1 MKNNKFNIDRKS
13 LSTKCGVYW
22 FKDSNDTILYIGKA
36 KSIKKRIEQ
45 YLNGTQNSYKTPI
58 LLEKATKLEYQICQN
73 EKEALILE
81 QELIKKNKPYYN
93 ILFLD
98 DKKYPYIVIELKNNK
113 LEFKTRFI
121 YKNTPKTF
129 YFGPLPPN
137 YGYKIIKNFLIH
149 ECLYENGL
157 PIQNNSYSFWK
168 EKFDYAKKILSST
181 NKDIINKLKNQMIY
195 YSNNEQYELAKECYE
210 VIHYLTNNQSQSIAF
225 EENQNFDILYFQQE
239 EKYLMIM
246 IHYFKNGSFF
256 MQEETIV
263 EIKLNLE
270 QTIIEFINQFYLVR
284 NIPDFI
290 VTNFHLNSEDLIINK
305 KIIVPQKGK
314 YYQALKNAKNNIDIN
329 KKLKLTSYISK
340 SKIVDQ
346 VKNFL
351 SDILNLEINDFIMID
366 NSSESNQ
373 DIVSVIIYYKNFLP
387 HYQNYRKYKINELIR
402 KSDVEFIN
410 QGLTKY
416 FSNNEEMPDLIIVD
430 GGIQQINEAQKVL
443 KNLKIEIPIIGLV
456 KNQQHKTDYII
467 DKDKNKVQITNRDI
481 YNFFSKIQIEV
492 DAYAKSFHSKRKLDS
507 SLEGFLTTIK
517 GIGSKTEEK
526 LLNHFKNYN
535 NIYNASLE
543 ELSKVVSK
551 NIAIKIIKKLGK

>member
-1 MKNNKFNIDRKS
+1 MKNNKFNIDRKT
-13 LSTKCGVYW
+13 LSSNCGVYW
-22 FKDSNDTILYIGKA
+22 FKDSNDIILYIGKA
-36 KSIKKRIEQ
+36 KNIKKRIEQ
-45 YLNGTQNSYKTPI
+45 YFNGTQNSYKTPI
-58 LLEKATKLEYQICQN
+58 LLEKASKLEYQICKN

-121 YKNTPKTF
+121 YKNITNTF

-157 PIQNNSYSFWK
+157 PIQNNSRLFWK
-168 EKFDYAKKILSST
+168 EKFDYAKKILSSS
-181 NKDIINKLKNQMIY
+181 NKEIINKLKNQMLY

-210 VIHYLTNNQSQSIAF
+210 VIHFLSNNQNQSITF
-225 EENQNFDILYFQQE
+225 EENQNFDVLYFHQE

-256 MQEETIV
+256 MQEETIL

-284 NIPDFI
+284 NIPNFI
-290 VTNFHLNSEDLIINK
+290 VTNFHLNAEDLIINK
-305 KIIVPQKGK
+305 KIIIPQKGK
-314 YYQALKNAKNNIDIN
+314 YYQALENAKNNIDIN

-340 SKIVDQ
+340 SKIIDK
-346 VKNFL
+346 VKQFL
-351 SDILNLEINDFIMID
+351 FDILNLTINDFIMID
-366 NSSESNQ
+366 NSSENNQ

-387 HYQNYRKYKINELIR
+387 HYQNYRKYKINDVKR
-402 KSDVEFIN
+402 KSDVEFIK

-416 FSNNEEMPDLIIVD
+416 FSSNEEIPNLIIVD
-430 GGIQQINEAQKVL
+430 GAIQQLNEAQKVL
-443 KNLKIEIPIIGLV
+443 DSLKIKLPIIGLV
-456 KNQQHKTDYII
+456 KDQYHKTNYIV
-467 DKDKNKVQITNRDI
+467 DKNKNKILINDRDV

-517 GIGSKTEEK
+517 GIGNKTEER

-535 NIYNASLE
+535 NIYNASKE
-543 ELSKVVSK
+543 ELLKVVSE
-551 NIAIKIIKKLGK
+551 NIATKIMKKLGK

>member
-1 MKNNKFNIDRKS
+1 MKNNEFNIDRKT
-13 LSTKCGVYW
+13 LSTNCGVYW
-22 FKDSNDTILYIGKA
+22 FKDSNDIILYIGKA
-36 KSIKKRIEQ
+36 KNIKKRIEQ
-45 YLNGTQNSYKTPI
+45 YFNGTQNSYKTPI
-58 LLEKATKLEYQICQN
+58 LLEKASKLEYQICKN

-121 YKNTPKTF
+121 YKNIPNTF

-157 PIQNNSYSFWK
+157 PIQNNSRLFWK
-168 EKFDYAKKILSST
+168 EKFDYAKKILSSS
-181 NKDIINKLKNQMIY
+181 NREIINKLKNQMLY

-210 VIHYLTNNQSQSIAF
+210 VIHFLSNNQNQSITF
-225 EENQNFDILYFQQE
+225 EENQNFDVLYFHQE

-256 MQEETIV
+256 MQEETIL

-290 VTNFHLNSEDLIINK
+290 VTNFHLNAEDLIINK
-305 KIIVPQKGK
+305 KIIIPQKGK
-314 YYQALKNAKNNIDIN
+314 YYQALENAKNNIDIN

-340 SKIVDQ
+340 SKIIDK
-346 VKNFL
+346 VKQFL
-351 SDILNLEINDFIMID
+351 FDILNLTINDFIMID
-366 NSSESNQ
+366 NSSENNQ
-373 DIVSVIIYYKNFLP
+373 DVVSVIIYYKNFLP
-387 HYQNYRKYKINELIR
+387 HYQNYRKYKINDVKR
-402 KSDVEFIN
+402 KSDVEFIK

-416 FSNNEEMPDLIIVD
+416 FSSNEEIPNLIIVD
-430 GGIQQINEAQKVL
+430 GATQQLNEAQKVL
-443 KNLKIEIPIIGLV
+443 ESLKIKLPIIGLV
-456 KNQQHKTDYII
+456 KDQYHKTNYIV
-467 DKDKNKVQITNRDI
+467 DKNKNKILINDRDI

-517 GIGSKTEEK
+517 GIGNKTEER

-535 NIYNASLE
+535 NIYNASKE
-543 ELSKVVSK
+543 ELLKVVSE
-551 NIAIKIIKKLGK
+551 NIATKIMKKLGK

>member
-1 MKNNKFNIDRKS
+1 MKNNKFNIDRKT
-13 LSTKCGVYW
+13 LSTNCGVYW
-22 FKDSNDTILYIGKA
+22 FKDSNDIILYIGKA
-36 KSIKKRIEQ
+36 KNIKKRIEQ
-45 YLNGTQNSYKTPI
+45 YFNGTQNSYKTPI
-58 LLEKATKLEYQICQN
+58 LLEKASKLEYQICKN

-121 YKNTPKTF
+121 YKNIPNTF

-157 PIQNNSYSFWK
+157 PIQNNSRLFWK
-168 EKFDYAKKILSST
+168 EKFDYAKKILSSS
-181 NKDIINKLKNQMIY
+181 NREIINKLKNQMLY

-210 VIHYLTNNQSQSIAF
+210 VIHFLSNNQNQSITF
-225 EENQNFDILYFQQE
+225 EENQNFDVLYFHQE

-256 MQEETIV
+256 MQEETIL

-290 VTNFHLNSEDLIINK
+290 VTNFHLNAEDLIINK
-305 KIIVPQKGK
+305 KIIIPQKGK
-314 YYQALKNAKNNIDIN
+314 YYQALENAKNNIDIN

-340 SKIVDQ
+340 SKIIDK
-346 VKNFL
+346 VKKFL
-351 SDILNLEINDFIMID
+351 FDILNLTINDFIMID
-366 NSSESNQ
+366 NSSENNQ
-373 DIVSVIIYYKNFLP
+373 DVVSVIIYYKNFLP
-387 HYQNYRKYKINELIR
+387 HYQNYRKYKINDVKR
-402 KSDVEFIN
+402 KSDVEFIK

-416 FSNNEEMPDLIIVD
+416 FSSNEETPNLIIVD
-430 GGIQQINEAQKVL
+430 GAIQQLNEAQKVL
-443 KNLKIEIPIIGLV
+443 ESLKIKLPIIGLV
-456 KNQQHKTDYII
+456 KDQYHKTNYIV
-467 DKDKNKVQITNRDI
+467 DKNKNKILINDRDV

-517 GIGSKTEEK
+517 GIGNKTEER

-535 NIYNASLE
+535 NIYNASKE
-543 ELSKVVSK
+543 ELLKVVSE
-551 NIAIKIIKKLGK
+551 NIATKIMKKLGK

>member
-1 MKNNKFNIDRKS
+1 MKNNKFNIDRKT
-13 LSTKCGVYW
+13 LSTNCGVYW
-22 FKDSNDTILYIGKA
+22 FKDSNDIILYIGKA
-36 KSIKKRIEQ
+36 KNIKKRIEQ
-45 YLNGTQNSYKTPI
+45 YFNGTQNSYKTPI
-58 LLEKATKLEYQICQN
+58 LLEKASKLEYQICKN

-121 YKNTPKTF
+121 YKNIPNTF

-157 PIQNNSYSFWK
+157 PIQNNSRLFWK
-168 EKFDYAKKILSST
+168 EKFDYAKKILSSS
-181 NKDIINKLKNQMIY
+181 NREIINKLKNQMLY

-210 VIHYLTNNQSQSIAF
+210 VIHFLSNNQNQSITF
-225 EENQNFDILYFQQE
+225 EENQNFDVLYFHQE

-256 MQEETIV
+256 MQEETIL

-290 VTNFHLNSEDLIINK
+290 VTNFHLNAEDLIINK
-305 KIIVPQKGK
+305 KIIIPQKGK
-314 YYQALKNAKNNIDIN
+314 YYQALENAKNNIDIN

-340 SKIVDQ
+340 SKIIDK
-346 VKNFL
+346 VKQFL
-351 SDILNLEINDFIMID
+351 FDILNLTINDFIMID
-366 NSSESNQ
+366 NSSENNQ

-387 HYQNYRKYKINELIR
+387 HYQNYRKYKINDVKR
-402 KSDVEFIN
+402 KSDVEFIK

-416 FSNNEEMPDLIIVD
+416 FSSNEEIPNLIIVD
-430 GGIQQINEAQKVL
+430 GAIQQLNEAQKVL
-443 KNLKIEIPIIGLV
+443 ESLKIKLPIIGLV
-456 KNQQHKTDYII
+456 KDQYHKTNYIV
-467 DKDKNKVQITNRDI
+467 DKNKNKILINDRDV

-517 GIGSKTEEK
+517 GIGNKTEER

-535 NIYNASLE
+535 NIYNASKE
-543 ELSKVVSK
+543 ELLKVVSE
-551 NIAIKIIKKLGK
+551 NIATKIMKKLGK

>member
-1 MKNNKFNIDRKS
+1 MKNNKFNIDRKT
-13 LSTKCGVYW
+13 LSTNCGVYW
-22 FKDSNDTILYIGKA
+22 FKDSNDIILYIGKA
-36 KSIKKRIEQ
+36 KNIKKRIEQ
-45 YLNGTQNSYKTPI
+45 YFNGTQNSYKTPI
-58 LLEKATKLEYQICQN
+58 LLEKATKLEYQICKN

-121 YKNTPKTF
+121 YKNIPNTF

-157 PIQNNSYSFWK
+157 PIQNNSRLFWK
-168 EKFDYAKKILSST
+168 EKFDYAKKILSSS
-181 NKDIINKLKNQMIY
+181 NREIINKLKNQMLY

-210 VIHYLTNNQSQSIAF
+210 VIHFLSNNQNQSITF
-225 EENQNFDILYFQQE
+225 EENQNFDVLYFHQE

-256 MQEETIV
+256 MQEETIL

-290 VTNFHLNSEDLIINK
+290 VTNFHLNAEDLIINK
-305 KIIVPQKGK
+305 KIIIPQKGK
-314 YYQALKNAKNNIDIN
+314 YYQALENAKNNIDIN

-340 SKIVDQ
+340 SKIID
-346 VKNFL
+346 KAKKFL
-351 SDILNLEINDFIMID
+351 FDILNLTINDFIMID
-366 NSSESNQ
+366 NSSENNQ

-387 HYQNYRKYKINELIR
+387 HYQNYRKYKINDVKR
-402 KSDVEFIN
+402 KSDVEFIK

-416 FSNNEEMPDLIIVD
+416 FSSNEETPNLIIVD
-430 GGIQQINEAQKVL
+430 GAIQQLNEAQKVL
-443 KNLKIEIPIIGLV
+443 ESLKIKLPIIGLV
-456 KNQQHKTDYII
+456 KDQYHKTNYIV
-467 DKDKNKVQITNRDI
+467 DKNKNKILINDRDV

-517 GIGSKTEEK
+517 GIGNKTEER

-535 NIYNASLE
+535 NIYNASKE
-543 ELSKVVSK
+543 ELLKVVSE
-551 NIAIKIIKKLGK
+551 NIATKIMKKLGK

>member
-1 MKNNKFNIDRKS
+1 MKNNKFNIDRKT
-13 LSTKCGVYW
+13 LSTNCGVYW
-22 FKDSNDTILYIGKA
+22 FKDSNDIILYIGKA
-36 KSIKKRIEQ
+36 KNIKKRIEQ
-45 YLNGTQNSYKTPI
+45 YFNGTQNSYKTPI
-58 LLEKATKLEYQICQN
+58 LLEKASKLEYQICKN

-121 YKNTPKTF
+121 YKNIPNTF

-157 PIQNNSYSFWK
+157 PIQNNSRLFWK
-168 EKFDYAKKILSST
+168 EKFDYAKKILSSS
-181 NKDIINKLKNQMIY
+181 NKEIINKLKNQMLY

-210 VIHYLTNNQSQSIAF
+210 VIHFLSNNQNQSITF
-225 EENQNFDILYFQQE
+225 EENQNFDVLYFHQE

-256 MQEETIV
+256 MQEETIL

-284 NIPDFI
+284 NIPNFI
-290 VTNFHLNSEDLIINK
+290 VTNFHLNAEDLIINK
-305 KIIVPQKGK
+305 KIIIPQKGK
-314 YYQALKNAKNNIDIN
+314 YYQALENAKNNIDIN

-340 SKIVDQ
+340 SKIIDK
-346 VKNFL
+346 VKQFL
-351 SDILNLEINDFIMID
+351 FDILNLTINDFIMID
-366 NSSESNQ
+366 NSSENNQ
-373 DIVSVIIYYKNFLP
+373 DVVSVIIYYKNFLP
-387 HYQNYRKYKINELIR
+387 HYQNYRKYKINDVKR
-402 KSDVEFIN
+402 KSDVEFIK

-416 FSNNEEMPDLIIVD
+416 FSSNEEIPNLIIVD
-430 GGIQQINEAQKVL
+430 GAIQQLNEAQKVL
-443 KNLKIEIPIIGLV
+443 ESLKIKLPIIGLV
-456 KNQQHKTDYII
+456 KDQYHKTNYIV
-467 DKDKNKVQITNRDI
+467 DKNKNKILINDRDV

-517 GIGSKTEEK
+517 GIGNKTEER

-535 NIYNASLE
+535 NIYNASKE
-543 ELSKVVSK
+543 ELLKVVSE
-551 NIAIKIIKKLGK
+551 NIATKIMKKLGK

>member
-1 MKNNKFNIDRKS
+1 MKNNKFNIDRKT
-13 LSTKCGVYW
+13 LSSNCGVYW
-22 FKDSNDTILYIGKA
+22 FKDSNDIILYIGKA
-36 KSIKKRIEQ
+36 KNIKKRIEQ
-45 YLNGTQNSYKTPI
+45 YFNGTQNSYKTPI
-58 LLEKATKLEYQICQN
+58 LLEKASKLEYQICKN

-121 YKNTPKTF
+121 YKNIPNTF

-157 PIQNNSYSFWK
+157 PIQNNSRLFWK
-168 EKFDYAKKILSST
+168 EKFDYAKKILSSS
-181 NKDIINKLKNQMIY
+181 NKEIINKLKNQMLY

-210 VIHYLTNNQSQSIAF
+210 VIHFLSNNQNQSITF
-225 EENQNFDILYFQQE
+225 EENQNFDVLYFHQE

-256 MQEETIV
+256 MQEETIL

-284 NIPDFI
+284 NIPNFI
-290 VTNFHLNSEDLIINK
+290 VTNFHLNAEDLIINK
-305 KIIVPQKGK
+305 KIIIPQKGK
-314 YYQALKNAKNNIDIN
+314 YYQALENAKNNIDIN

-340 SKIVDQ
+340 SKIIDK
-346 VKNFL
+346 VKQFL
-351 SDILNLEINDFIMID
+351 FDILNLTINDFIMID
-366 NSSESNQ
+366 NSSENNQ

-387 HYQNYRKYKINELIR
+387 HYQNYRKYKINDVKR
-402 KSDVEFIN
+402 KSDVEFIK

-416 FSNNEEMPDLIIVD
+416 FSSNEEIPNLIIVD
-430 GGIQQINEAQKVL
+430 GAIQQLNEAQKVL
-443 KNLKIEIPIIGLV
+443 ESLKIKLPIIGLV
-456 KNQQHKTDYII
+456 KDQYHKTNSIV
-467 DKDKNKVQITNRDI
+467 DKNKNKILINDRDV

-517 GIGSKTEEK
+517 GIGNKTEER

-535 NIYNASLE
+535 NIYNASKE
-543 ELSKVVSK
+543 ELLKVVSE
-551 NIAIKIIKKLGK
+551 NIATKIMKKLGK

>member
-1 MKNNKFNIDRKS
+1 MKNNKFNIDRKT
-13 LSTKCGVYW
+13 LSTNCGVYW
-22 FKDSNDTILYIGKA
+22 FKDSNDIILYIGKA
-36 KSIKKRIEQ
+36 KNIKKRIEQ
-45 YLNGTQNSYKTPI
+45 YFNGTQNSYKTPI
-58 LLEKATKLEYQICQN
+58 LLEKASKLEYQICKN

-121 YKNTPKTF
+121 YKNIPNTF

-157 PIQNNSYSFWK
+157 PIQNNSRLFWK
-168 EKFDYAKKILSST
+168 EKFDYAKKILSSS
-181 NKDIINKLKNQMIY
+181 NREIINKLKNQMLY

-210 VIHYLTNNQSQSIAF
+210 VIHFLSNNQNQSITF
-225 EENQNFDILYFQQE
+225 EENQNFDVLYFHQE

-256 MQEETIV
+256 MQEETIL

-284 NIPDFI
+284 NIPNFI
-290 VTNFHLNSEDLIINK
+290 VTNFHLNAEDLIINK
-305 KIIVPQKGK
+305 KIIIPQKGK
-314 YYQALKNAKNNIDIN
+314 YYQALENAKNNIDIN

-340 SKIVDQ
+340 SKIIDK
-346 VKNFL
+346 VKQFL
-351 SDILNLEINDFIMID
+351 FDILNLTINDFIMID
-366 NSSESNQ
+366 NSSENNQ

-387 HYQNYRKYKINELIR
+387 HYQNYRKYKINDVKR
-402 KSDVEFIN
+402 KSDVEFIK

-416 FSNNEEMPDLIIVD
+416 FSSNEEIPNLIIVD
-430 GGIQQINEAQKVL
+430 GAIQQLNEAQKVL
-443 KNLKIEIPIIGLV
+443 ESLKIKLPIIGLV
-456 KNQQHKTDYII
+456 KDQYHKTNYIV
-467 DKDKNKVQITNRDI
+467 DKNKNKILINDRDV

-517 GIGSKTEEK
+517 GIGNKTEER

-535 NIYNASLE
+535 NIYNASKE
-543 ELSKVVSK
+543 ELLKVVSE
-551 NIAIKIIKKLGK
+551 NIATKIMKKLGK

>member
-1 MKNNKFNIDRKS
+1 MKNNKFNIDRKT
-13 LSTKCGVYW
+13 LSTNCGVYW
-22 FKDSNDTILYIGKA
+22 FKDSNDIILYIGKA
-36 KSIKKRIEQ
+36 KNIKKRIEQ
-45 YLNGTQNSYKTPI
+45 YFNGTQNSYKTPI
-58 LLEKATKLEYQICQN
+58 LLEKASKLEYQICKN

-121 YKNTPKTF
+121 YKNIPNTF

-157 PIQNNSYSFWK
+157 PIQNNSRLFWK
-168 EKFDYAKKILSST
+168 EKFDYAKKILSSS
-181 NKDIINKLKNQMIY
+181 NREIINKLKNQMLY
-195 YSNNEQYELAKECYE
+195 YSNNEQYELAKECCE
-210 VIHYLTNNQSQSIAF
+210 VIHFLSNNQNQSITF
-225 EENQNFDILYFQQE
+225 EENQNFDVLYFHQE

-256 MQEETIV
+256 MQEETIL

-290 VTNFHLNSEDLIINK
+290 VTNFHLNAEDLIINK
-305 KIIVPQKGK
+305 KIIIPQKGK
-314 YYQALKNAKNNIDIN
+314 YYQALENAKNNIDIN

-340 SKIVDQ
+340 SKIIDK
-346 VKNFL
+346 VKKFL
-351 SDILNLEINDFIMID
+351 FDILNLTINDFIMID
-366 NSSESNQ
+366 NSSENNQ
-373 DIVSVIIYYKNFLP
+373 DVVSVIIYYKNFLP
-387 HYQNYRKYKINELIR
+387 HYQNYRKYKINDVKR
-402 KSDVEFIN
+402 KSDVEFIK

-416 FSNNEEMPDLIIVD
+416 FSSNEETPNLIIVD
-430 GGIQQINEAQKVL
+430 GATQQLNEAQKVL
-443 KNLKIEIPIIGLV
+443 ESLKIKLPIIGLV
-456 KNQQHKTDYII
+456 KDQYHKTNYIV
-467 DKDKNKVQITNRDI
+467 DKNKNKILINDRDV

-517 GIGSKTEEK
+517 GIGNKTEER

-535 NIYNASLE
+535 NIYNASKE
-543 ELSKVVSK
+543 ELLKVVSE
-551 NIAIKIIKKLGK
+551 NIATKIMKKLGK

>member
-1 MKNNKFNIDRKS
+1 MKNNKFNIDRKT
-13 LSTKCGVYW
+13 LSTNCGVYW
-22 FKDSNDTILYIGKA
+22 FKDSNDIILYIGKA
-36 KSIKKRIEQ
+36 KNIKKRIEQ
-45 YLNGTQNSYKTPI
+45 YFNGTQNSYKTPI
-58 LLEKATKLEYQICQN
+58 LLEKASKLEYQICKN

-121 YKNTPKTF
+121 YKNIPNTF

-157 PIQNNSYSFWK
+157 PIQNNSRLFWK
-168 EKFDYAKKILSST
+168 EKFDYAKKILSSS
-181 NKDIINKLKNQMIY
+181 NREIINKLKNQMLY

-210 VIHYLTNNQSQSIAF
+210 VIHFLSNNQNQSITF
-225 EENQNFDILYFQQE
+225 EENQNFDVLYFHQE

-256 MQEETIV
+256 MQEETIL

-290 VTNFHLNSEDLIINK
+290 VTNFHLNAEDLIINK
-305 KIIVPQKGK
+305 KIIIPQKGK
-314 YYQALKNAKNNIDIN
+314 YYQALENAKNNIDIN

-340 SKIVDQ
+340 SKIIDK
-346 VKNFL
+346 VKKFL
-351 SDILNLEINDFIMID
+351 FDILNLTINDFIMID
-366 NSSESNQ
+366 NSSENNQ
-373 DIVSVIIYYKNFLP
+373 DVVSVIIYYKNFLP
-387 HYQNYRKYKINELIR
+387 HYQNYRKYKINDVKR
-402 KSDVEFIN
+402 KSDVEFIK

-416 FSNNEEMPDLIIVD
+416 FSSNEEIPNLIIVD
-430 GGIQQINEAQKVL
+430 GATQQLNEAQKVL
-443 KNLKIEIPIIGLV
+443 ESLKIKLPIIGLV
-456 KNQQHKTDYII
+456 KDQYHKTNYIV
-467 DKDKNKVQITNRDI
+467 DKNKNKILINDRDV

-517 GIGSKTEEK
+517 GIGNKTEER

-535 NIYNASLE
+535 NIYNASKE
-543 ELSKVVSK
+543 ELLKVVSE
-551 NIAIKIIKKLGK
+551 NIATKIMKKLGK

>member
-1 MKNNKFNIDRKS
+1 MKNNKFNIDRKT
-13 LSTKCGVYW
+13 LSTNCGVYW
-22 FKDSNDTILYIGKA
+22 FKDSNDIILYIGKA
-36 KSIKKRIEQ
+36 KNIKKRIEQ
-45 YLNGTQNSYKTPI
+45 YFNGTQNSYKTPI
-58 LLEKATKLEYQICQN
+58 LLEKASKLEYQICKN

-121 YKNTPKTF
+121 YKNIPNTF

-157 PIQNNSYSFWK
+157 PIQNNSRLFWK
-168 EKFDYAKKILSST
+168 EKFDYAKKILSSS
-181 NKDIINKLKNQMIY
+181 NREIINKLKNQMLY

-210 VIHYLTNNQSQSIAF
+210 VIHFLSNNQNQSITF
-225 EENQNFDILYFQQE
+225 EENQNFDVLYFHQE

-256 MQEETIV
+256 MQEETIL

-290 VTNFHLNSEDLIINK
+290 VTNFRLNAEDLIINK
-305 KIIVPQKGK
+305 KIIIPQKGK
-314 YYQALKNAKNNIDIN
+314 YYQALENAKNNIDIN

-340 SKIVDQ
+340 SKIIDK
-346 VKNFL
+346 VKKFL
-351 SDILNLEINDFIMID
+351 FDILNLTINDFIMID
-366 NSSESNQ
+366 NSSENNQ
-373 DIVSVIIYYKNFLP
+373 DVVSVIIYYKNFLP
-387 HYQNYRKYKINELIR
+387 HYQNYRKYKINDVKR
-402 KSDVEFIN
+402 KSDVEFIK

-416 FSNNEEMPDLIIVD
+416 FSSNEETPNLIIVD
-430 GGIQQINEAQKVL
+430 GAIQQLNEAQKVL
-443 KNLKIEIPIIGLV
+443 ESLKIKLPIIGLV
-456 KNQQHKTDYII
+456 KDQYHKTNYIV
-467 DKDKNKVQITNRDI
+467 DKNKNKILINDRDV

-517 GIGSKTEEK
+517 GIGNKTEER

-535 NIYNASLE
+535 NIYNASKE
-543 ELSKVVSK
+543 ELLKVVSE
-551 NIAIKIIKKLGK
+551 NIATKIMKKLGK

>member
-1 MKNNKFNIDRKS
+1 MKNNKFNIDRKT
-13 LSTKCGVYW
+13 LSTNCGVYW
-22 FKDSNDTILYIGKA
+22 FKDSNDIILYIGKA
-36 KSIKKRIEQ
+36 KNIKKRIEQ
-45 YLNGTQNSYKTPI
+45 YFNGTQNSYKTPI
-58 LLEKATKLEYQICQN
+58 LLEKATKLEYQICKN

-121 YKNTPKTF
+121 YKNIPNTF

-157 PIQNNSYSFWK
+157 PIQNNSRLFWK
-168 EKFDYAKKILSST
+168 EKFDYAKKILSSS
-181 NKDIINKLKNQMIY
+181 NREIINKLKNQMLY

-210 VIHYLTNNQSQSIAF
+210 VIHFLSNNQNQSITF
-225 EENQNFDILYFQQE
+225 EENQNFDVLYFHQE

-256 MQEETIV
+256 MQEETIL

-290 VTNFHLNSEDLIINK
+290 VTNFHLNAEDLIINK
-305 KIIVPQKGK
+305 KIIIPQKGK
-314 YYQALKNAKNNIDIN
+314 YYQALENAKNNIDIN

-340 SKIVDQ
+340 SKIIDK
-346 VKNFL
+346 VKKFL
-351 SDILNLEINDFIMID
+351 FDILNLTINDFIMID
-366 NSSESNQ
+366 NSSENNQ
-373 DIVSVIIYYKNFLP
+373 DVVSVIIYYKNFLP
-387 HYQNYRKYKINELIR
+387 HYQNYRKYKINDVKR
-402 KSDVEFIN
+402 KSDVEFIK

-416 FSNNEEMPDLIIVD
+416 FSSNEEIPNLIIVD
-430 GGIQQINEAQKVL
+430 GAIQQLNEAQKVL
-443 KNLKIEIPIIGLV
+443 ESLKIKLPIIGLV
-456 KNQQHKTDYII
+456 KDQYHKTNYIV
-467 DKDKNKVQITNRDI
+467 DKNKNKILINDRDV

-517 GIGSKTEEK
+517 GIGNKTEER

-535 NIYNASLE
+535 NIYNASKE
-543 ELSKVVSK
+543 ELLKVVSE
-551 NIAIKIIKKLGK
+551 NIATKIMKKLGK

>member
-1 MKNNKFNIDRKS
+1 MKNNKFNIDRKT
-13 LSTKCGVYW
+13 LSTNCGVYW
-22 FKDSNDTILYIGKA
+22 FKDSNDIILYIGKA
-36 KSIKKRIEQ
+36 KNIKKRIEQ
-45 YLNGTQNSYKTPI
+45 YFNGTQNSYKTPI
-58 LLEKATKLEYQICQN
+58 LLEKASKLEYQICKN

-121 YKNTPKTF
+121 YKNIPNTF

-157 PIQNNSYSFWK
+157 PIQNNSRLFWK
-168 EKFDYAKKILSST
+168 EKFDYAKKILSSS
-181 NKDIINKLKNQMIY
+181 NKEIINKLKNKMLY

-210 VIHYLTNNQSQSIAF
+210 VIHFLSNNQNQSITF
-225 EENQNFDILYFQQE
+225 EENQNFDVLYFHQE

-256 MQEETIV
+256 MQEETIL

-284 NIPDFI
+284 NIPNFI
-290 VTNFHLNSEDLIINK
+290 VTNFHLNAEDLIINK
-305 KIIVPQKGK
+305 KIIIPQKGK
-314 YYQALKNAKNNIDIN
+314 YYQALENAKNNIDIN

-340 SKIVDQ
+340 SKIIDK
-346 VKNFL
+346 VKKFL
-351 SDILNLEINDFIMID
+351 FDILNLTINDFIMID
-366 NSSESNQ
+366 NSSENNQ
-373 DIVSVIIYYKNFLP
+373 DVVSVIIYYKNFLP
-387 HYQNYRKYKINELIR
+387 HYQNYRKYKINDVKR
-402 KSDVEFIN
+402 KSDVEFIK

-416 FSNNEEMPDLIIVD
+416 FSNNEEIPNLIIVD
-430 GGIQQINEAQKVL
+430 GATQQLNEAQKVL
-443 KNLKIEIPIIGLV
+443 ESLKIKLPIIGLV
-456 KNQQHKTDYII
+456 KDQYHKTNYIV
-467 DKDKNKVQITNRDI
+467 DKNKNKILINDRDV

-517 GIGSKTEEK
+517 GIGNKTEER

-535 NIYNASLE
+535 NIYNASKE
-543 ELSKVVSK
+543 ELLKVVSE
-551 NIAIKIIKKLGK
+551 NIATKIMKKLGK

>member
-1 MKNNKFNIDRKS
+1 MKNNKFNIDRKT
-13 LSTKCGVYW
+13 LSTNCGVYW
-22 FKDSNDTILYIGKA
+22 FKDSNDIILYIGKA
-36 KSIKKRIEQ
+36 KNIKKRIEQ
-45 YLNGTQNSYKTPI
+45 YFNGTQNSYKTPI
-58 LLEKATKLEYQICQN
+58 LLEKATKLEYQICKN

-121 YKNTPKTF
+121 YKNIPNTF

-157 PIQNNSYSFWK
+157 PIQNNSRLFWK
-168 EKFDYAKKILSST
+168 EKFDYAKKILSSS
-181 NKDIINKLKNQMIY
+181 NREIINKLKNQMLY

-210 VIHYLTNNQSQSIAF
+210 VIHFLSNNQNQSITF
-225 EENQNFDILYFQQE
+225 EENQNFDVLYFHQE

-256 MQEETIV
+256 MQEETIL

-290 VTNFHLNSEDLIINK
+290 VTNFHLNAEELIINK
-305 KIIVPQKGK
+305 KIIIPQKGK
-314 YYQALKNAKNNIDIN
+314 YYQALENAKYNIDIN
-329 KKLKLTSYISK
+329 KKIKLTSYISK
-340 SKIVDQ
+340 SKIIDK
-346 VKNFL
+346 VKKFL
-351 SDILNLEINDFIMID
+351 FDILNLTINDFVMID
-366 NSSESNQ
+366 NSSENNQ

-387 HYQNYRKYKINELIR
+387 HYQNYRKYKINDVKR
-402 KSDVEFIN
+402 KSDVEFIK

-416 FSNNEEMPDLIIVD
+416 FSSNEEIPNLIIVD
-430 GGIQQINEAQKVL
+430 GAIQQLSEAQKVL
-443 KNLKIEIPIIGLV
+443 ESLKIKLPIIGLV
-456 KNQQHKTDYII
+456 KDQYHKTNYIV
-467 DKDKNKVQITNRDI
+467 DKNKNKILINDKDV

-517 GIGSKTEEK
+517 GIGNKTEER

-535 NIYNASLE
+535 NIYNASKE
-543 ELSKVVSK
+543 ELLKVVSE
-551 NIAIKIIKKLGK
+551 NIATKIMKKLGK

>member
-1 MKNNKFNIDRKS
+1 MKNNKFNIDRKT
-13 LSTKCGVYW
+13 LSTNCGVYW
-22 FKDSNDTILYIGKA
+22 FKDSNDIILYIGKA
-36 KSIKKRIEQ
+36 KNIKKRIEQ
-45 YLNGTQNSYKTPI
+45 YFNGTQNSYKTPI
-58 LLEKATKLEYQICQN
+58 LLEKATKLEYQICKN

-121 YKNTPKTF
+121 YKNIPNTF

-157 PIQNNSYSFWK
+157 PIQNNSRLFWK
-168 EKFDYAKKILSST
+168 EKFDYAKKILSSS
-181 NKDIINKLKNQMIY
+181 NREIINKLKNQMLY

-210 VIHYLTNNQSQSIAF
+210 VIHFLSNNQNQSITF
-225 EENQNFDILYFQQE
+225 EENQNFDVLYFHQE

-256 MQEETIV
+256 MQEETIL

-290 VTNFHLNSEDLIINK
+290 VTNFHLNAEDLIINK
-305 KIIVPQKGK
+305 KIIIPQKGK
-314 YYQALKNAKNNIDIN
+314 YYQALENAKNNIDIN

-340 SKIVDQ
+340 SKIIDK
-346 VKNFL
+346 VKKFL
-351 SDILNLEINDFIMID
+351 FDILNLTINDFIMID
-366 NSSESNQ
+366 NSSENNQ

-387 HYQNYRKYKINELIR
+387 HYQNYRKYKINDVKR
-402 KSDVEFIN
+402 KSDVEFIK

-416 FSNNEEMPDLIIVD
+416 FSSNEETPNLIIVD
-430 GGIQQINEAQKVL
+430 GAIQQLNEAQKVL
-443 KNLKIEIPIIGLV
+443 ESLKIKLPIIGLV
-456 KNQQHKTDYII
+456 KDQYHKTNYIV
-467 DKDKNKVQITNRDI
+467 DKNKNKILINDRDV

-517 GIGSKTEEK
+517 GIGNKTEER

-535 NIYNASLE
+535 NIYNASKE
-543 ELSKVVSK
+543 ELLKVVSE
-551 NIAIKIIKKLGK
+551 NIATKIMKKLGK

>member
-1 MKNNKFNIDRKS
+1 MKNNKFNIDRKT
-13 LSTKCGVYW
+13 LSTNCGVYW
-22 FKDSNDTILYIGKA
+22 FKDSNDIILYIGKA
-36 KSIKKRIEQ
+36 KNIKKRIEQ
-45 YLNGTQNSYKTPI
+45 YFNGTQNSYKTPI
-58 LLEKATKLEYQICQN
+58 LLEKATKLEYQICKN

-121 YKNTPKTF
+121 YKNIPNTF

-157 PIQNNSYSFWK
+157 PIQNNSRLFWK
-168 EKFDYAKKILSST
+168 EKFDYAKKILSSS
-181 NKDIINKLKNQMIY
+181 NKEIINKLKNQMLY

-210 VIHYLTNNQSQSIAF
+210 VIHFLSNNQNQSITF
-225 EENQNFDILYFQQE
+225 EENQNFDVLYFHQE

-256 MQEETIV
+256 MQEETIL

-284 NIPDFI
+284 NIPNFI
-290 VTNFHLNSEDLIINK
+290 VTNFHLNAEDLIINK
-305 KIIVPQKGK
+305 KIIIPQKGK
-314 YYQALKNAKNNIDIN
+314 YYQALENVKNNIDIN

-340 SKIVDQ
+340 SKIIDK
-346 VKNFL
+346 VKQFL
-351 SDILNLEINDFIMID
+351 FDILNLTINDFIMID
-366 NSSESNQ
+366 NSSENNQ

-387 HYQNYRKYKINELIR
+387 HYQNYRKYKINDVKR
-402 KSDVEFIN
+402 KSDVEFIK

-416 FSNNEEMPDLIIVD
+416 FSSNEEIPNLIIVD
-430 GGIQQINEAQKVL
+430 GAIQQLNEAQKVL
-443 KNLKIEIPIIGLV
+443 ESLKIKLPIIGLV
-456 KNQQHKTDYII
+456 KDQYHKTNYIV
-467 DKDKNKVQITNRDI
+467 DKNKNKILINDRDI

-517 GIGSKTEEK
+517 GIGNKTEER

-535 NIYNASLE
+535 NIYNASKE
-543 ELSKVVSK
+543 ELLKVVSE
-551 NIAIKIIKKLGK
+551 NIATKIMKKLGK

>member
-1 MKNNKFNIDRKS
+1 MKNNKFNIDRKT
-13 LSTKCGVYW
+13 LSTNCGVYW
-22 FKDSNDTILYIGKA
+22 FKDSNDIILYIGKA
-36 KSIKKRIEQ
+36 KNIKKRIEQ
-45 YLNGTQNSYKTPI
+45 YFNGTQNSYKTPI
-58 LLEKATKLEYQICQN
+58 LLEKASKLEYQICKN

-121 YKNTPKTF
+121 YKNIPNTF

-157 PIQNNSYSFWK
+157 PIQNNSRLFWK
-168 EKFDYAKKILSST
+168 EKFDYAKKILSSS
-181 NKDIINKLKNQMIY
+181 NREIINKLKKQMLY

-210 VIHYLTNNQSQSIAF
+210 VIHFLSNNQNQSITF
-225 EENQNFDILYFQQE
+225 EENQNFDVLYFHQE

-256 MQEETIV
+256 MQEETIL

-290 VTNFHLNSEDLIINK
+290 VTNFHLNAEDLIINK
-305 KIIVPQKGK
+305 KIIIPQKGK
-314 YYQALKNAKNNIDIN
+314 YYQALENAKNNIDIN

-340 SKIVDQ
+340 SKIIDK
-346 VKNFL
+346 VKKFL
-351 SDILNLEINDFIMID
+351 FDILNLTINDFIMID
-366 NSSESNQ
+366 NSSENNQ
-373 DIVSVIIYYKNFLP
+373 DVVSVIIYYKNFLP
-387 HYQNYRKYKINELIR
+387 HYQNYRKYKINDVKR
-402 KSDVEFIN
+402 KSDVEFIK

-416 FSNNEEMPDLIIVD
+416 FSSNEEIPNLIIVD
-430 GGIQQINEAQKVL
+430 GAIQQLNEAQKVL
-443 KNLKIEIPIIGLV
+443 ESLKIKLPIIGLV
-456 KNQQHKTDYII
+456 KDQYHKTNYIV
-467 DKDKNKVQITNRDI
+467 DKNKNKILINDRDV

-517 GIGSKTEEK
+517 GIGNKTEER

-535 NIYNASLE
+535 NIYNASKE
-543 ELSKVVSK
+543 ELLKVVSE
-551 NIAIKIIKKLGK
+551 NIATKIMKKLGK